1 MTDKQL
7 RKLSRI
13 ELLEMLIQHSK
24 EITRLQ
30 EQLEEAH
37 ELLEDK
43 YIAIDKAGSIAE
55 ASLQINGVF
64 SAAQQAAD
72 QYLQNVSL
80 RQNEGEGDDILQE
93 RVPAME
99 AEQTQEAAPQQEDDV
114 VTDAETPAVEAEAEA
129 ENPAVGTEHEA
140 ESQQDHAVTAPPAN
154 TAEAWSEAAAI
165 IAQAQAQ
172 AYEMIAK
179 AQEECDEIDGRA
191 KEESQSWWAETSK
204 KMDAFYKERVGLREM
219 LAEQYSSAAEQE

>member
-7 RKLSRI
+7 RRLSRI

-43 YIAIDKAGSIAE
+43 YIAIDNAGSIAE

-64 SAAQQAAD
+64 SAAQLAAD

-80 RQNEGEGDDILQE
+80 RQTEGEGDDILQE
-93 RVPAME
+93 RVPT
-99 AEQTQEAAPQQEDDV
+99 AESLQEIP
-114 VTDAETPAVEAEAEA
+114 AETEPQEEPTVSEEATPTVEAESDAD
-129 ENPAVGTEHEA
+129 
-140 ESQQDHAVTAPPAN
+140 SQQGNITITPSSEADTAQAM
-154 TAEAWSEAAAI
+154 TEAAAI
-165 IAQAQAQ
+165 VAQAQAQ
-172 AYEMIAK
+172 ADEMIAK
-179 AQEECDEIDGRA
+179 AQAECDEMVRRA

-204 KMDAFYKERVGLREM
+204 RMDAFYKERVGLREM
-219 LAEQYSSAAEQE
+219 LAEQYSTTEQD

>member
-43 YIAIDKAGSIAE
+43 YIAIDNAGSIAE

-64 SAAQQAAD
+64 SAAQLAAD

-80 RQNEGEGDDILQE
+80 RKTDGEGDDILQE
-93 RVPAME
+93 RVSAME
-99 AEQTQEAAPQQEDDV
+99 AAQTQYAAPQQEKD
-114 VTDAETPAVEAEAEA
+114 TAAEEAPASDAETPAVKDEFEAE
-129 ENPAVGTEHEA
+129 P
-140 ESQQDHAVTAPPAN
+140 QQDDAAPGIPADMTTAQ
-154 TAEAWSEAAAI
+154 AWSEAAAI
-165 IAQAQAQ
+165 VAQAQAQ
-172 AYEMIAK
+172 ADEMIAK
-179 AQEECDEIDGRA
+179 AQAECDEMVRRA

-219 LAEQYSSAAEQE
+219 LAEQYNTSAQD

>member
-93 RVPAME
+93 P
-99 AEQTQEAAPQQEDDV
+99 
-114 VTDAETPAVEAEAEA
+114 
-129 ENPAVGTEHEA
+129 
-140 ESQQDHAVTAPPAN
+140 
-154 TAEAWSEAAAI
+154 
-165 IAQAQAQ
+165 
-172 AYEMIAK
+172 
-179 AQEECDEIDGRA
+179 
-191 KEESQSWWAETSK
+191 
-204 KMDAFYKERVGLREM
+204 
-219 LAEQYSSAAEQE
+219 

>member
-80 RQNEGEGDDILQE
+80 RQNEGEGADILRE
-93 RVPAME
+93 RVPAADAPSAEQEESPSE
-99 AEQTQEAAPQQEDDV
+99 AED
-114 VTDAETPAVEAEAEA
+114 PAAEAEA
-129 ENPAVGTEHEA
+129 EP
-140 ESQQDHAVTAPPAN
+140 QQDDTVILPEDPDVEEAQVTA
-154 TAEAWSEAAAI
+154 AEILAK
-165 IAQAQAQ
+165 AQAQAD
-172 AYEMIAK
+172 EMIAK
-179 AQEECDEIDGRA
+179 AQEECDEMVRRA

>member
-43 YIAIDKAGSIAE
+43 YIAIDNAGSIAE

-80 RQNEGEGDDILQE
+80 RQNEGEGADILQE
-93 RVPAME
+93 RFPAADAPSAEKKESPSE
-99 AEQTQEAAPQQEDDV
+99 AED
-114 VTDAETPAVEAEAEA
+114 PAAEAEA
-129 ENPAVGTEHEA
+129 EP
-140 ESQQDHAVTAPPAN
+140 QQDDTVILPVDPEVEEAQATA
-154 TAEAWSEAAAI
+154 AEILAK
-165 IAQAQAQ
+165 AQAQAD
-172 AYEMIAK
+172 EMIAK
-179 AQEECDEIDGRA
+179 AQEECDEMVRRA

>member
-43 YIAIDKAGSIAE
+43 YIAIDNAGSIAE

-80 RQNEGEGDDILQE
+80 RQNEGEGADILQE
-93 RVPAME
+93 RVPAADAPS
-99 AEQTQEAAPQQEDDV
+99 AEKEESPAPE
-114 VTDAETPAVEAEAEA
+114 AETPAEEAEVEAE
-129 ENPAVGTEHEA
+129 P
-140 ESQQDHAVTAPPAN
+140 QQDDAVILPEDPEVEEAQATA
-154 TAEAWSEAAAI
+154 AEILAK
-165 IAQAQAQ
+165 AQAQAD
-172 AYEMIAK
+172 EMIAK
-179 AQEECDEIDGRA
+179 AQEECDEMVRRA